1 MSLQF
6 LDVVFGIFTTNN
18 FLLRFLGHLNL
29 QLMRWPSNTPEL
41 ISKARVATSASAGKM
56 YPEDSPILIDPIA
69 LSLAEDN
76 RVAKCRKATEFQY
89 SAVVPRLWAIGNR

>member
-6 LDVVFGIFTTNN
+6 LDVIFGIFTTNN

-41 ISKARVATSASAGKM
+41 ISKARVATWASAGKM
-56 YPEDSPILIDPIA
+56 YPEDSAILIDPIA
-69 LSLAEDN
+69 L
-76 RVAKCRKATEFQY
+76 
-89 SAVVPRLWAIGNR
+89 